1 MRPARGIT
9 TADTDSLQADVM
21 RFLAIIAFVLIAV
34 LSLVENLAPAPAELS
49 KVEQLP
55 APMPAAA
62 AQPTTAVPPTE
73 TLPAAEPVAAE
84 ASQEDDKVAA
94 SAPEPALVLRFSS
107 DKAFLFL
114 LGQGEISLFG
124 RQGASFRQL
133 TPGFELIDSTLT
145 GNLYEV
151 TPTSLPHVVRRV
163 FARTNDRDPG
173 SETYLVALPADIHQQ
188 IARLQTRYS
197 ERSGTLTIN
206 RGGEV
211 HYEDT

>member
-1 MRPARGIT
+1 MRPTRGIT

-34 LSLVENLAPAPAELS
+34 LSLVENLAPASAELS
-49 KVEQLP
+49 KVEQL
-55 APMPAAA
+55 PMPAAA

-73 TLPAAEPVAAE
+73 TLPAAEPAAAE
-84 ASQEDDKVAA
+84 ASQEDDKVAG

-124 RQGASFRQL
+124 RQGASFRRL

-163 FARTNDRDPG
+163 FARTNDRDPE

>member
-1 MRPARGIT
+1 MRPTRGVN
-9 TADTDSLQADVM
+9 TADTESLQADVM

-34 LSLVENLAPAPAELS
+34 LSLVENLAPTPAELP

-62 AQPTTAVPPTE
+62 TQQTTAVPPTE
-73 TLPAAEPVAAE
+73 TLPAAEQVAVE
-84 ASQEDDKVAA
+84 ESQQDDKAKA
-94 SAPEPALVLRFSS
+94 SAPVPALVLRFSS

-124 RQGASFRQL
+124 RQGDGFRQL

-151 TPTSLPHVVRRV
+151 RPTSLPNVVRRV
-163 FARTNDRDPG
+163 FDRTNDHDPG
-173 SETYLVALPADIHQQ
+173 AETYLVALPADIHQQ